1 MIDISF
7 YTESEL
13 PQLGLAKIGSNV
25 LISKAAAILGGAN
38 IEIENDV
45 RIDAFSILT
54 AVQGFI
60 KIGSNVHIA
69 SYCSIL
75 GRGGV
80 TLSRYSGLSH
90 GVRVFSASDD
100 YSGKYLTNP
109 TVPITMTNV
118 SVAEVFVGEHVI
130 VGANSVILP
139 GVKIGEGSAVG
150 AQSLVARSLE
160 PWGIYSGCPAK
171 FLKTRSSSLLELVD
185 STD

>member
-1 MIDISF
+1 
-7 YTESEL
+7 
-13 PQLGLAKIGSNV
+13 
-25 LISKAAAILGGAN
+25 
-38 IEIENDV
+38 
-45 RIDAFSILT
+45 
-54 AVQGFI
+54 
-60 KIGSNVHIA
+60 
-69 SYCSIL
+69 
-75 GRGGV
+75 
-80 TLSRYSGLSH
+80 
-90 GVRVFSASDD
+90 VRVFSASDD
-100 YSGKYLTNP
+100 YSGKFLTNP

>member
-1 MIDISF
+1 MFDISF
-7 YTESEL
+7 FTESEL
-13 PQLGLAKIGSNV
+13 DQLGLAKVGSNV
-25 LISKAAAILGGAN
+25 QISRAVAILGASN

-54 AVQGFI
+54 AVEGFI

-100 YSGKYLTNP
+100 YSGNYLTNP
-109 TVPITMTNV
+109 TVASSMTNV
-118 SVAEVFVGEHVI
+118 SVAEVFLDEHVI
-130 VGANSVILP
+130 VGANSVLLP
-139 GVKIGEGSAVG
+139 GVKIGKGSAVG
-150 AQSLVARSLE
+150 AQSLVTKSLE

-171 FLKTRSSSLLELVD
+171 FLKKRSTSLLELISPKD
-185 STD
+185 